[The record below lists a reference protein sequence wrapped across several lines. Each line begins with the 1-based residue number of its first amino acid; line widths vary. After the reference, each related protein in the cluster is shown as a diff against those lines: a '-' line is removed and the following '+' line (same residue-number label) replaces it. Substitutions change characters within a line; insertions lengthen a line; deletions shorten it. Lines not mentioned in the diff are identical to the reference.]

1 MIKVLFSA
9 PIPYRSLSVLIIPL
23 LHILSAPS
31 LECFPSAGGKLWKLN
46 ENRTYWV
53 ELSAPQITLIVQNSI
68 WKFWELQIIWSKQK
82 LDTFCNMQLCLVTN
96 SAAKLVFENDKS
108 YQGIC
113 LSLPSLL
120 GLHFL
125 HEYGA
130 FGLSIPSVSEIQE
143 KYVRMK
149 IFKWTHCPVRL
160 LFSFVPFSNIVCFCF
175 ALTIDAF
182 WCYQIQWKKV
192 KHGRANIFWNS
203 YWRSLLN
210 ELSSYNLQS
219 FGWWK

>member
-1 MIKVLFSA
+1 MCPWQCFQYIWCVAFDKSKKNPYIQGTNMHCFMPMANLIEIFIGKNHGHIMIKVLFSA

-31 LECFPSAGGKLWKLN
+31 LECFPSVGGKLWKLN

-82 LDTFCNMQLCLVTN
+82 LDTFCNIQLCLVTN

-108 YQGIC
+108 YQGIS

-143 KYVRMK
+143 KYDRMK
-149 IFKWTHCPVRL
+149 IFK
-160 LFSFVPFSNIVCFCF
+160 
-175 ALTIDAF
+175 
-182 WCYQIQWKKV
+182 
-192 KHGRANIFWNS
+192 
-203 YWRSLLN
+203 
-210 ELSSYNLQS
+210 
-219 FGWWK
+219 